1 MACGAD
7 EIIPPINGINNENV
21 ISVIDAHM
29 HKGMIKGENVIMCG
43 GGLSGIDSAI
53 ELASEHGKN
62 VTIIEM
68 ADSIAKDV
76 LFINQASIFAK
87 IDEYKI
93 NVITGA
99 KVVEFNN
106 DGITH
111 QKDGQEV
118 VCKADT
124 IIRAFGMKPNRKLA
138 EEIRNTYPT
147 KTRIVGDSE
156 KIGKVANAIRD
167 GFYAGMSL

>member
-1 MACGAD
+1 M
-7 EIIPPINGINNENV
+7 
-21 ISVIDAHM
+21 
-29 HKGMIKGENVIMCG
+29 
-43 GGLSGIDSAI
+43 
-53 ELASEHGKN
+53 
-62 VTIIEM
+62 
-68 ADSIAKDV
+68 
-76 LFINQASIFAK
+76 
-87 IDEYKI
+87 KI

-138 EEIRNTYPT
+138 EEIRNIYPT